1 MMGLAAQS
9 IQKSAGVAQ
18 ENLGRQT
25 NAVPGEPPR
34 RARTRKRRH
43 DRAVRQPAPGKAG
56 HRPARALARGAIH
69 DGGKDAAHHGCQD
82 AIDWVKVNVLEV
94 GPDGQVRVMNDITA
108 SIADFVV
115 SEQDYAGTLRQVMF
129 DSINGM
135 AQKVTPD
142 VACGC

>member
-1 MMGLAAQS
+1 MEQFMTEEKTLR
-9 IQKSAGVAQ
+9 I
-18 ENLGRQT
+18 T
-25 NAVPGEPPR
+25 
-34 RARTRKRRH
+34 
-43 DRAVRQPAPGKAG
+43 
-56 HRPARALARGAIH
+56 GA
-69 DGGKDAAHHGCQD
+69 KD

-135 AQKVTPD
+135 AQKVTPTW
-142 VACGC
+142 ACGC